1 MEKIAQKIIFMMFFL
16 IISAFSACNDCRE
29 GVKEPTLAFDMRKT
43 TTSVIFKKIYAK
55 NANRVSFEPNK
66 PLLTD
71 TIINL
76 PFDLN
81 AQSTKYIL
89 ESAFRTDSI
98 TFSYDLEINHTKDC
112 GYYYNLKNLRFV
124 EGKSSFN
131 ASQIVVPQEQNGNN
145 SGFYGAKLT
154 Y

>member
-1 MEKIAQKIIFMMFFL
+1 MQKIAQKIIFMMFFL
-16 IISAFSACNDCRE
+16 LISAFSACNDCRE
-29 GVKEPTLAFDMRKT
+29 GVKEPILVFDMRKT
-43 TTSVIFKKIYAK
+43 GTTLIFKKIYAT
-55 NANRVSFEPNK
+55 NANRASFEANK

-89 ESAFRTDSI
+89 ESVFRTDSI

-112 GYYYNLKNLRFV
+112 GYYYNLRNLRFI
-124 EGKSSFN
+124 EEKSSFS
-131 ASQIVVPQEQNGNN
+131 ASQIVVPQAQNSS
-145 SGFYGAKLT
+145 SGFYGATLT

>member
-1 MEKIAQKIIFMMFFL
+1 MKEIAQKTVFMMLFF

-29 GVKEPTLAFDMRKT
+29 GVKEPILVFDMRKT
-43 TTSVIFKKIYAK
+43 GTTLIFTKIYAL

-89 ESAFRTDSI
+89 ESVFRTDSI
-98 TFSYDLEINHTKDC
+98 TFSYDLEINHTKNC

-131 ASQIVVPQEQNGNN
+131 ASQIVVPQEQNSNN

>member
-1 MEKIAQKIIFMMFFL
+1 MKNITQKTPFIGL
-16 IISAFSACNDCRE
+16 ILLFCSFSACNDCRE
-29 GVKEPTLAFDMRKT
+29 GTKEPILVFDMRKT
-43 TTSVIFKKIYAK
+43 ATSVIFKKIYAK

-98 TFSYDLEINHTKDC
+98 TFSYDLEISHTKDC
-112 GYYYNLKNLRFV
+112 GYYYTLKNLRFV

-131 ASQIVVPQEQNGNN
+131 APQIVISQEQNGSF